1 MTQLLYPIGIQSF
14 PNIREG
20 GYIYVDK
27 TSYIH
32 RLVTTGKY
40 YFLSR
45 PRRFGKSLLMSTI
58 EEFFKGQRDLF
69 EGLAISDYDYDW
81 AEYPVLHL
89 DLSGF
94 IVESRESL
102 YIHLEDFFSR
112 WEERF
117 SIIPNRNVPAGLRFK
132 QIILSAHEQTGR
144 KVVILVDEYDKPL
157 LETVGQQE
165 LQKHYRNVLRSLYSN
180 LKSQDEHIQF
190 ALLTGV
196 TKFGHLSIFSDLNNL
211 NDISLDAEYSGIC
224 GITNEELHTYFNQG
238 VKDFADSIGK
248 TEDDVYTLLKEN
260 YDGYH
265 FSPIGSKDV
274 YNPFSVLNCFSK
286 KYFSDFWFKTGTP
299 SFLIRMIKE
308 ENLPLRQLNRYE
320 TSLSSLSDVTFELGD
335 YISVLYQSGYLTIKS
350 YDTEYEI
357 ATVGFP
363 NKEVE
368 RGFFNQLMPI
378 YTSVSK
384 SQTSFEIVRFV
395 KDIKTGNA
403 EDFMIRLQ
411 SLFSDFQYDSFD
423 LKHLEQHY
431 QDVVYILVKLMGF
444 HTYIEYKTASG
455 RIDLVI
461 KTSDYIY
468 LFEFK
473 MDKTATEAIDQIKNN
488 GYLLPFNADNR
499 KVIMIGA
506 NFSSSIR
513 SIDSWIIE

>member
-260 YDGYH
+260 YDG
-265 FSPIGSKDV
+265 
-274 YNPFSVLNCFSK
+274 
-286 KYFSDFWFKTGTP
+286 
-299 SFLIRMIKE
+299 
-308 ENLPLRQLNRYE
+308 
-320 TSLSSLSDVTFELGD
+320 
-335 YISVLYQSGYLTIKS
+335 
-350 YDTEYEI
+350 
-357 ATVGFP
+357 
-363 NKEVE
+363 
-368 RGFFNQLMPI
+368 
-378 YTSVSK
+378 
-384 SQTSFEIVRFV
+384 
-395 KDIKTGNA
+395 
-403 EDFMIRLQ
+403 
-411 SLFSDFQYDSFD
+411 
-423 LKHLEQHY
+423 
-431 QDVVYILVKLMGF
+431 
-444 HTYIEYKTASG
+444 
-455 RIDLVI
+455 
-461 KTSDYIY
+461 
-468 LFEFK
+468 
-473 MDKTATEAIDQIKNN
+473 
-488 GYLLPFNADNR
+488 
-499 KVIMIGA
+499 
-506 NFSSSIR
+506 
-513 SIDSWIIE
+513 